1 MGFRLHFMDRCFLLF
16 GNLPSTPSCQ
26 PLFHTST
33 NKNVSRERGMD
44 ILELIKFSTCGSVI
58 YYLGYLLAKIATQFT
73 VPTVA
78 S

>member
-33 NKNVSRERGMD
+33 NKNVRRERDMD
-44 ILELIKFSTCGSVI
+44 ILELKNFSTCRFGI
-58 YYLGYLLAKIATQFT
+58 YYVGYLLAKIATQFT